1 MAFLNK
7 LFGKKDKNKKDGEE
21 LRENESAEN
30 EEKDPDTLADG
41 EDELTEEEILGVRNL
56 MIKVEEG
63 GISAEQLES
72 WAAQAEDGELP
83 EEMLELVSG
92 GLLISSL
99 LIGIAI
105 TTAATGVAVGTTVGI
120 GAGVVSA
127 IKNRW

>member
-1 MAFLNK
+1 MKTYTIIGGVNGVGKTTTIGK
-7 LFGKKDKNKKDGEE
+7 LSAKLQREGKKVLLCAG
-21 LRENESAEN
+21 
-30 EEKDPDTLADG
+30 DTFRAAA
-41 EDELTEEEILGVRNL
+41 V
-56 MIKVEEG
+56 
-63 GISAEQLES
+63 EQLES

>member
-1 MAFLNK
+1 MNIEKMKEVFLDEAFVK
-7 LFGKKDKNKKDGEE
+7 SLFELENVAEVQAA
-21 LRENESAEN
+21 LREKGVELS
-30 EEKDPDTLADG
+30 
-41 EDELTEEEILGVRNL
+41 EDEILGIREL
-56 MIKVEEG
+56 FLKVEEG

>member
-1 MAFLNK
+1 MNIERLKEVFLDEAFVK
-7 LFGKKDKNKKDGEE
+7 SLFELE
-21 LRENESAEN
+21 TVAEVQAALRE
-30 EEKDPDTLADG
+30 KG
-41 EDELTEEEILGVRNL
+41 IELTEEEILGVRDL
-56 MIKVEEG
+56 LIKVEEG

-72 WAAQAEDGELP
+72 WAAQAEDGEIP

>member
-1 MAFLNK
+1 MNIERLKEVFLDEAFVK
-7 LFGKKDKNKKDGEE
+7 SLFELE
-21 LRENESAEN
+21 TVAEVQAALREKGVELS
-30 EEKDPDTLADG
+30 
-41 EDELTEEEILGVRNL
+41 EDEILGVREL
-56 MIKVEEG
+56 FLKVEEG

-72 WAAQAEDGELP
+72 WAAQAEEGELP

-92 GLLISSL
+92 GLVISSL

>member
-1 MAFLNK
+1 MNIERLKEVFLDESFVK
-7 LFGKKDKNKKDGEE
+7 SLFELE
-21 LRENESAEN
+21 TVAEVQAALRE
-30 EEKDPDTLADG
+30 KG
-41 EDELTEEEILGVRNL
+41 IELTEEEILGVRDL
-56 MIKVEEG
+56 LIKVEEG

>member
-1 MAFLNK
+1 MNIERLKEVFLDEAFVK
-7 LFGKKDKNKKDGEE
+7 SLFELE
-21 LRENESAEN
+21 TVAEVQAALRE
-30 EEKDPDTLADG
+30 KG
-41 EDELTEEEILGVRNL
+41 IELTEEEILGVRDL

>member
-1 MAFLNK
+1 MNIERLKEVFLDEAFVK
-7 LFGKKDKNKKDGEE
+7 SLFELE
-21 LRENESAEN
+21 TVAEVQAALRE
-30 EEKDPDTLADG
+30 KG
-41 EDELTEEEILGVRNL
+41 IELTEEEILGVRDL
-56 MIKVEEG
+56 LIKVEEG

-83 EEMLELVSG
+83 EEMLGLVSG

>member
-1 MAFLNK
+1 MNIERLKEVFLDEAFVK
-7 LFGKKDKNKKDGEE
+7 SLFE
-21 LRENESAEN
+21 LETVAEVQAALQ
-30 EEKDPDTLADG
+30 EKG
-41 EDELTEEEILGVRNL
+41 IELTEEEILGVRDL
-56 MIKVEEG
+56 LIKVEEG

>member
-1 MAFLNK
+1 MENYKMKEIFADEAFVKSLM
-7 LFGKKDKNKKDGEE
+7 E
-21 LRENESAEN
+21 LESAAEVQ
-30 EEKDPDTLADG
+30 EALKEKG
-41 EDELTEEEILGVRNL
+41 IELTEDDIMALRDIIL
-56 MIKVEEG
+56 KVEEG
-63 GISAEQLES
+63 ELSREQLES

>member
-1 MAFLNK
+1 MSKEKIREIFEDEAFVKEIFNL
-7 LFGKKDKNKKDGEE
+7 
-21 LRENESAEN
+21 ESIAEVQAALQ
-30 EEKDPDTLADG
+30 EKG
-41 EDELTEEEILGVRNL
+41 IELTEEEILGVRDL
-56 MIKVEEG
+56 LIKVEEG

>member
-1 MAFLNK
+1 MENYKMKESFADEAFVKSLM
-7 LFGKKDKNKKDGEE
+7 E
-21 LRENESAEN
+21 LESAAEVQ
-30 EEKDPDTLADG
+30 EALKEKG
-41 EDELTEEEILGVRNL
+41 IELTEDDIMALRDIIL
-56 MIKVEEG
+56 KVEEG
-63 GISAEQLES
+63 ELSREQLES

>member
-1 MAFLNK
+1 MENYKMKEIFADEAFVKSLM
-7 LFGKKDKNKKDGEE
+7 E
-21 LRENESAEN
+21 LESAAEVQ
-30 EEKDPDTLADG
+30 EALKEKG
-41 EDELTEEEILGVRNL
+41 IELTEDDIMALRDIIL
-56 MIKVEEG
+56 KVEEG
-63 GISAEQLES
+63 EISREQLES
-72 WAAQAEDGELP
+72 WAAQAEDGEIT

>member
-1 MAFLNK
+1 MGNYKMKEIFADEAFVKSLM
-7 LFGKKDKNKKDGEE
+7 E
-21 LRENESAEN
+21 LESAAEVQ
-30 EEKDPDTLADG
+30 EALKEKG
-41 EDELTEEEILGVRNL
+41 IELTEDDIMALRDIIL
-56 MIKVEEG
+56 KVEEG
-63 GISAEQLES
+63 EISREQLES